1 MQIFLDNKSMN
12 FIHTIIN
19 WKVKL
24 LAYVQTLL
32 LPAFLVKSVFWYGM
46 QVKFDSE
53 VIRQNEF

>member
-1 MQIFLDNKSMN
+1 MN

-32 LPAFLVKSVFWYGM
+32 LPAFLVKSVFRYGM